1 MSEKISPEIFAHLV
15 DLASLDLSAQESEYL
30 RKELNQQ
37 LKSID
42 ELIAIPLDA
51 SIQRTTHGV
60 AMPDKTRAVLRKD
73 EWKPFENIQGILNQV
88 PETDEGS
95 IVVPDIPHTTLE

>member
-15 DLASLDLSAQESEYL
+15 DLASLDLSDEEAVYL

-42 ELIAIPLDA
+42 ELIAIPLNTELP
-51 SIQRTTHGV
+51 RTTHGV
-60 AMPDKTRAVLRKD
+60 AMPDDTRAPLRKD
-73 EWKPFENIQGILNQV
+73 EWKPFDDIQAILDQA
-88 PETDEGS
+88 PETDEGA
-95 IVVPDIPHTTLE
+95 IVVPDIPHTDLD

>member
-1 MSEKISPEIFAHLV
+1 MSEKISPDVFAHLV
-15 DLASLDLSAQESEYL
+15 DLASLALTGDEAEYL
-30 RKELNQQ
+30 RRELNNQ

-51 SIQRTTHGV
+51 SIAGTTHGV
-60 AMPDKTRAVLRKD
+60 PIPDDTRAPLRKD
-73 EWKPFENIQGILNQV
+73 EWKPFEDVQAILKQA
-88 PETDEGS
+88 PETDEGT

>member
-15 DLASLDLSAQESEYL
+15 DLASLDLSVSEAEYL
-30 RKELNQQ
+30 RRELNQQ

-51 SIQRTTHGV
+51 DIPRTTHGV
-60 AMPDKTRAVLRKD
+60 SMPDDARAPLRKD
-73 EWKPFENIQGILNQV
+73 EWKPFEDIQAILAQA
-88 PETDEGS
+88 PETDEGA
-95 IVVPDIPHTTLE
+95 IVVPDIPHTDLE